1 MLSDEVIDKVV
12 ERLVNRLENAN
23 EYIIRKIGDNIKK
36 IGTLSPSKAHQLIQI
51 LRYGGD
57 YDKIVKKLSEVTNLN
72 LKDIDEIFKEVA
84 KTDYNFARQFYRY
97 RGKKFIPFDENI
109 ELQNQ
114 VKALAKIT
122 KETYMNM
129 TKTMAYA
136 IRENGKIKY
145 TKVSRAYQKILDEAV
160 LNVMQ
165 GKESFDSMMYKSIKD
180 LSSKGIRVVEYTKDG
195 KVRHLRVDSAVRMQM
210 KNAITDLHN
219 ELQKT
224 IAKDID
230 ADGYEVSVHNY
241 PAPDHE
247 KVQGRQF
254 NKVEFKKFQNNLDA
268 QDIKGMKFPAISEE
282 TKQDRRSIGQY
293 NCYHYIFA
301 IIIGV
306 NQPQYSEEELQQII
320 DDNEKGFTYNGKHYT
335 MYEGTQIQRK
345 LETEIRKLKDEQIIA
360 KSSGNKDYAMQVQ
373 RMIDATSQEYKRLCD
388 ISKLPTKK
396 NRMRVSGYR
405 RIKVVE

>member
-23 EYIIRKIGDNIKK
+23 EYIIRKMGDNIKK

-57 YDKIVKKLSEVTNLN
+57 YDKIVKKLAEVTNLN

-84 KTDYNFARQFYRY
+84 KTDYNFARQFYKY
-97 RGKKFIPFDENI
+97 RGKKFIPFEENV

-230 ADGYEVSVHNY
+230 ADGYEISVHNY

-254 NKVEFKKFQNNLDA
+254 KKVEFKKFQNNLDA
-268 QDIKGMKFPAISEE
+268 QDITGMKFPAISEE

-335 MYEGTQIQRK
+335 MYEGTQMQRK
-345 LETEIRKLKDEQIIA
+345 LETEIRKLKDEQIMA

-405 RIKVVE
+405 RIKVVK